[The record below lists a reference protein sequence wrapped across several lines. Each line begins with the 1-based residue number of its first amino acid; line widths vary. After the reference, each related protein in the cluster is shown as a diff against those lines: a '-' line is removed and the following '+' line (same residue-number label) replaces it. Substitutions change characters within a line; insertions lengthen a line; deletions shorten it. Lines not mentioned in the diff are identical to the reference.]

1 MHTAA
6 QSLHLI
12 FVKSA
17 PCVLFLLLIFR
28 SLKRSRHPPRCDGF
42 VRYFDVVSVSHS
54 FNFLRGAFSV
64 GKYDQITRDCL
75 VTLISLTGLQILR
88 IQVGMELFNE

>member
-1 MHTAA
+1 MYTAT
-6 QSLHLI
+6 QSLPLI
-12 FVKSA
+12 FVISL

-42 VRYFDVVSVSHS
+42 VRYFDVVLVSHS
-54 FNFLRGAFSV
+54 FDFFREVFSV

-75 VTLISLTGLQILR
+75 VPLS
-88 IQVGMELFNE
+88 FA